1 MTKTI
6 SRRGFNELLGS
17 SAVAIG
23 FGGRK
28 ALPQKMGMSA
38 GPRTIR
44 TSVVN
49 FRNSCH
55 FVSNR
60 CHSES

>member
-28 ALPQKMGMSA
+28 ALSQKMGMSA

-44 TSVVN
+44 TSVATI
-49 FRNSCH
+49 FRSSARLMPTTC
-55 FVSNR
+55 R
-60 CHSES
+60 